1 MLVRIL
7 LLSVAVCGLLAD
19 AVGADW
25 SRFRGPGGSGVSPD
39 SVPITW
45 DESENVKW
53 KKDLPGPG
61 LSSPIIIGD
70 HVIVTYWTGYANGTT
85 QGSLE
90 DLKRNVLCL
99 SRDSGN
105 VLWNQAQD
113 AVLPED
119 TYTGMFVQN
128 GYASHT
134 PVSDGERVYVF
145 YGKSGVLAY
154 DLKNGRKLWEKN
166 VGLNLERKGWGSAS
180 SPIFHDG
187 TVIVPAFI
195 EDEALLA
202 LDAQTGDVLWK
213 QDVPGYTSNWST
225 PILVAT
231 GEFTDLVLAVPGE
244 VWGLNPA
251 NGKLRWYCEIPG
263 SEDARS
269 SVTAQNDIVIAMS
282 GRRGAGTSIAVRA
295 GGRGDV
301 QNTHKVWQGNYVSSV
316 PTPVI
321 YDDRIYLVHRGVV
334 TMIDLDTG
342 RRLKQLRLTGSG
354 ADSTAPVPNRRRQ
367 TRREPGEGRGYTG
380 LGGADYSSPVVA
392 GNKLYYVSRGGD
404 TFVLEPGDD
413 MKQIACN
420 RLGDEGEYNSTPA
433 LSNGELFI
441 RSTNAVYCVAE
452 STTEP

>member
-1 MLVRIL
+1 MLFRPLFLI
-7 LLSVAVCGLLAD
+7 VAGCCLVMD

-25 SRFRGPGGSGVSPD
+25 VRFRGPNGSGVSPD

-61 LSSPIIIGD
+61 FSSPIIIGE
-70 HVIVTYWTGYANGTT
+70 HVIVTYWTGYANDTG

-105 VLWNQAQD
+105 VLWSQTQD

-154 DLKNGRKLWEKN
+154 DLENGRKLWEKS
-166 VGLNLERKGWGSAS
+166 VGLNLERRGWGSAS

-187 TVIVPAFI
+187 MVIVPAFI

-202 LDAQTGDVLWK
+202 LDGETGDVVWK
-213 QDVPGYTSNWST
+213 QEVPGYTSNWST
-225 PILVAT
+225 PILVEANDV
-231 GEFTDLVLAVPGE
+231 TDLVLAVPGE

-263 SEDARS
+263 SEDARA
-269 SVTAQNDIVIAMS
+269 SVTAHHDIVIAMS
-282 GRRGAGTSIAVRA
+282 GRRGAGMSIAVRA
-295 GGRGDV
+295 GGKGDV
-301 QNTHKVWQGNYVSSV
+301 QNTHKVWQGNNVSSV
-316 PTPVI
+316 STPVI
-321 YDDRIYLVHRGVV
+321 YDGRIYLVHRDVV

-342 RRLKQLRLTGSG
+342 RRLKQLRLTGSEAVG
-354 ADSTAPVPNRRRQ
+354 TARGRNRRRQ
-367 TRREPGEGRGYTG
+367 TRGGPGDTR
-380 LGGADYSSPVVA
+380 LGGGDYSSPVVA

-404 TFVLEPGDD
+404 AFVLEPGDD
-413 MKQIACN
+413 MKQIARN

-433 LSNGELFI
+433 ISNGELFI
-441 RSTNAVYCVAE
+441 RSTNAIYCLAE
-452 STTEP
+452 TTTSL